1 MLVDYLTSQG
11 YTALGTRSTLQAHEA
26 LKTDSFDI
34 VMADLRLEDGNG
46 LDLLRQVRQLSPRT
60 YGILMTGYATMD
72 TAVEAIRIGL
82 FDYLIKPVLPAQLDL
97 LLQRLESLRQLQSEN
112 SYLRQQQVADVS
124 SGNVVWGRSALMQD
138 ILEMVKKV
146 AATHATVL
154 IQGES
159 GTGKEVVAHAIMQNS
174 PRANMPF
181 VKVNCAAVPE
191 TLLGKRI
198 FRPRKRRLHRR
209 GGAAARAASRR
220 PTAARWLLDEIAEIP
235 MSLQVKLLRV
245 LQEREFER
253 GGRQQDDPGRCAAD
267 RQHQPRSPGGG
278 AAWAISARTCYYR
291 LNVVPI
297 NLPPLR
303 LRGEDL
309 NDLIEFYVAHFAR
322 KHGKKRHGRQSR
334 NRWNGC
340 RPYRWPGNVRELQ
353 NTLERAVIM
362 STTER
367 ADRGAR
373 LRAGGKAGH
382 FQQHQRGRHAA
393 DGGRDGAAPHRL
405 HAVADEPQQDARGG
419 EAGHQPAPRCA
430 TNCAPTARWASTR
443 TSRRPG
449 WTCPIRRR
457 LMRRWSRDGAFSPLE
472 RRSCGGSGAAIEH
485 RGWICVMSSP
495 QRCLYIG
502 VKRAKKTAL
511 IVKSKRVWDN
521 LTPSFSN
528 VGPSTPARPG

>member
-1 MLVDYLTSQG
+1 MAAFTRLDRILVVDDDDELRRMLVDYLTSQG

-26 LKTDSFDI
+26 LKSDAFDI

-112 SYLRQQQVADVS
+112 SYLRQAQVADVS

-191 TLLGKRI
+191 TLLESEFFGHEKGA
-198 FRPRKRRLHRR
+198 FTGAVARREGRFETAN
-209 GGAAARAASRR
+209 GG
-220 PTAARWLLDEIAEIP
+220 TLLLDEIAEIP

-253 GGRQQDDPGRCAAD
+253 VGGNKTIRVDVRLIASTNRDLQEAVRLGHFREDL
-267 RQHQPRSPGGG
+267 
-278 AAWAISARTCYYR
+278 YYR

-303 LRGEDL
+303 LRGDDL

-322 KHGKKRHGRQSR
+322 KHGKNVTGVSPESLERLRS
-334 NRWNGC
+334 
-340 RPYRWPGNVRELQ
+340 YRWPGNVRELQ

-362 STTER
+362 STV
-367 ADRGAR
+367 
-373 LRAGGKAGH
+373 
-382 FQQHQRGRHAA
+382 
-393 DGGRDGAAPHRL
+393 DGQIEVPDFALAEKPGIFSNIS
-405 HAVADEPQQDARGG
+405 VADEL
-419 EAGHQPAPRCA
+419 
-430 TNCAPTARWASTR
+430 PTVDEME
-443 TSRRPG
+443 
-449 WTCPIRRR
+449 RR
-457 LMRRWSRDGAFSPLE
+457 LIGYMLLQTNHNKTR
-472 RRSCGGSGAAIEH
+472 AAEKLSISLRTLRNKLRTYREM
-485 RGWICVMSSP
+485 GFDTDKPQTWID
-495 QRCLYIG
+495 
-502 VKRAKKTAL
+502 AA
-511 IVKSKRVWDN
+511 
-521 LTPSFSN
+521 TP
-528 VGPSTPARPG
+528 TPAHIPADSLQ

>member
-1 MLVDYLTSQG
+1 MAAFTRLDRILVVDDDDELRRMLVDYLTSQG

-26 LKTDSFDI
+26 LKSDAFDI
-34 VMADLRLEDGNG
+34 VMADLRLEDGSG

-112 SYLRQQQVADVS
+112 SYLRQAQVADAS
-124 SGNVVWGRSALMQD
+124 SGNVVWGRSVLMQD

-191 TLLGKRI
+191 TLLESEFFGHEKGA
-198 FRPRKRRLHRR
+198 FTGAVARREGRFETAN
-209 GGAAARAASRR
+209 GG
-220 PTAARWLLDEIAEIP
+220 TLLLDEIAEIP

-253 GGRQQDDPGRCAAD
+253 VGGNKTIRVDVRLIASTNRDLQEAVRLGHFREDL
-267 RQHQPRSPGGG
+267 
-278 AAWAISARTCYYR
+278 YYR

-303 LRGEDL
+303 LRGDDL
-309 NDLIEFYVAHFAR
+309 SDLIEFYVAHFAR
-322 KHGKKRHGRQSR
+322 KHGKNVTGVSPDSMERLKS
-334 NRWNGC
+334 
-340 RPYRWPGNVRELQ
+340 YRWPGNVRELQ

-362 STTER
+362 STQ
-367 ADRGAR
+367 DRGAGFR
-373 LRAGGKAGH
+373 PGRKAGN
-382 FQQHQRGRHAA
+382 FQQHHRGRDAA
-393 DGGRDGAAPHRL
+393 DRRRDGAAPDRL
-405 HAVADEPQQDARGG
+405 HAAADEPQQDPRGG
-419 EAGHQPAPRCA
+419 KAGHQPAHAAQQAAHLPRDGLRHGQAADMDRCA
-430 TNCAPTARWASTR
+430 DACARAS
-443 TSRRPG
+443 
-449 WTCPIRRR
+449 
-457 LMRRWSRDGAFSPLE
+457 
-472 RRSCGGSGAAIEH
+472 SG
-485 RGWICVMSSP
+485 RV
-495 QRCLYIG
+495 G
-502 VKRAKKTAL
+502 V
-511 IVKSKRVWDN
+511 VKM
-521 LTPSFSN
+521 
-528 VGPSTPARPG
+528 